1 MSNEYQL
8 TTPIST
14 TNYAGGTKV
23 SKRIVAGNTGRAEY
37 KRLEKTI
44 TPSPT
49 SKLGK
54 MGIKQIEV
62 SKDLIGNNFRGKLVS
77 FFVDD
82 PKLKALLGDTF
93 KITDTK
99 EIKKFLKTM
108 QEVKK
113 SNSNLAGYELLQFVS
128 KLCKIR

>member
-23 SKRIVAGNTGRAEY
+23 SKRIVAGNTGMSEY
-37 KRLEKTI
+37 KRLEKYI
-44 TPSPT
+44 TPAET
-49 SKLGK
+49 SKLGN
-54 MGIKQIEV
+54 MGIKQIAV
-62 SKDLIGNNFRGKLVS
+62 SKDLIGDNIKGKT
-77 FFVDD
+77 VDFYVYD
-82 PKLKALLGDTF
+82 PKIKNLVAERF
-93 KITDTK
+93 HITDTK
-99 EIKKFLKTM
+99 GMKKFFKTM

-113 SNSNLAGYELLQFVS
+113 SNSNLAGCELIQFVR